1 MPIGKPLLVDQGR
14 KEQGTVLSA
23 QITPLSTQVAAQKL
37 SFADY
42 GIGQAN
48 AKASFAVTDELV
60 NMAGAMGKAAIYIDN
75 TKKEHGRLNMM
86 KDWQQ
91 SDDKYAQEFAS
102 AITYAEKTEVAS
114 RMQESIATRAK
125 NYQSI
130 GGSSLD
136 AQKSLAAL
144 TNASRSSLNK
154 MNISSAQRLVAETNT
169 GYDLEAKRISSVIA
183 NDPTADMGVQFEK
196 FRVLQNSKIASHL
209 ITPEQAEFQQ
219 IDFQRIA
226 HTARGKLLGRK
237 YADTYINGGA
247 PLPSDEELID
257 SYQKNTG
264 LILDDIQKNMF
275 TDSIDDIYAKKVR
288 EYNSIEEAE
297 MKSIRLQNFEQK
309 ETLASDLEDA
319 YTKGAA
325 TPEVVAGFLE
335 KAKLFGDPNF
345 SRKINKLITDNDY
358 GAPDP
363 NVVGEYTTPEKM
375 ELYTGKD
382 FMKHGVYDLDAIS
395 KNLPTSANG
404 RTKTD
409 VRKFYNN
416 LNVNLA
422 KKFTNTVPNS
432 INAALAELLSQ
443 DAVDSGFKEEFEDF
457 DNILFQSIRSG
468 AKGAVNYKEILSSH
482 PAFSSVYNGVLAKA
496 NELASSKKGVFS
508 DAYLEEHGPEERAK
522 ELQKVLGIMLK
533 EDMQKVIDVNKEE
546 KKTDKIQKE
555 FDSQAM
561 EHLVT
566 KKRIQEKEKRLEDG
580 EKIKRENAENL
591 RKYKEEQKKRSFL
604 DDAKIEKNL
613 KPLTDLVISTDKSIG
628 DAVDKLLQPIDNDLV
643 NIAEAIGKGVQGI
656 DKSIEDTI
664 HSIVTYTDHR
674 VSKEMRDGWDE
685 INKAANAPE
694 VVPEPVTGKGLSEP
708 MSDEMRNQGLA
719 DIRSNIEQS
728 EQTPTAIDQ
737 FMEGVAQNPIV
748 NQAVETVSSIF
759 GLGETAEATTVDQP
773 PEAQQEQD
781 VTSSGEGPVHT
792 LPLVESVGLREATTE
807 QAISVVQDNGNSG
820 GYGHTFQGNEKAEW
834 LAHPIDT
841 GNKATNDA
849 NKEWRSQQ
857 ARTWLEADV
866 EKFSGFADDMVR
878 EWETANDATASPL
891 LKGILTRMNFQLGE
905 GWRGKFPSAWKGIMA
920 GSGSGTTP
928 KFRDKTGW
936 EQAIYHLQHKN
947 ERSNAKS
954 DWNTDTPVRVQDAV
968 LGIKAIAGDQ
978 GNSQLKK
985 KEIASPKI
993 KEAVQDK
1000 SKIYNYPPKKGKWS
1014 KTWKKEAVKLP
1025 ETPEAEAAIVA
1036 LDTIESQ
1043 DKSSMSYDAAQA
1055 ASKHVMA
1062 SLFEVAGFNVP
1073 KAFTS
1078 PINEKTLSKEVVEA
1092 GGLIAYKALLEDR
1105 FTSYDDMGKASELV
1119 DGTKRPKGFVEPL
1132 KLMYESFG
1140 DAATTFAFTVGES
1153 AGIVVKN
1160 GELHIVGDEYNF
1172 PNNFNLKGKNAGD
1185 GWLMLQKAM
1194 AALSPSSKNRQKID
1208 INLGSLAKIKKRYE
1222 AQQRA

>member
-1 MPIGKPLLVDQGR
+1 MPIGKPLLVDQDR

-23 QITPLSTQVAAQKL
+23 QTTPLSTQVAAQKL

-144 TNASRSSLNK
+144 TNASRSSLSK

-196 FRVLQNSKIASHL
+196 FRVLQNSKIASRL

-226 HTARGKLLGRK
+226 HTARGKLLGRQ

-257 SYQKNTG
+257 SYQKNTN

-309 ETLASDLEDA
+309 ETLASELEDA
-319 YTKGAA
+319 YTRGAA

-345 SRKINKLITDNDY
+345 NRKINKLITDNDY

-363 NVVGEYTTPEKM
+363 NVVGEYTTPEQM

-409 VRKFYNN
+409 IRKFYNN

-422 KKFTNTVPNS
+422 KNFTKTVPNAAS
-432 INAALAELLSQ
+432 AALASLLEPETGDPAFV
-443 DAVDSGFKEEFEDF
+443 DAVRNF
-457 DNILFQSIRSG
+457 DNVLFGQLTNPTFTRAI
-468 AKGAVNYKEILSSH
+468 NYKIALGSH
-482 PAFSSVYNGVLAKA
+482 SKFSSVYNGVLAKA
-496 NELASSKKGVFS
+496 DALAASKKGVFS
-508 DAYLEEHGPEERAK
+508 DEYLEKNGPEARAE
-522 ELQKVLGIMLK
+522 ELQRVLGVMFK
-533 EDMQKVIDVNKEE
+533 EDIQKVVDEENRVKEIA
-546 KKTDKIQKE
+546 K
-555 FDSQAM
+555 
-561 EHLVT
+561 T
-566 KKRIQEKEKRLEDG
+566 KKEDDRINRELDTRVMQDLDKKQRMKDG
-580 EKIKRENAENL
+580 DRVRRENSENF
-591 RKYKEEQKKRSFL
+591 RKYKDEQNKKNL
-604 DDAKIEKNL
+604 TDDAKIEEGL
-613 KPLTDLVISTDKSIG
+613 KPIADLIISTDKSIG
-628 DAVDKLLQPIDNDLV
+628 DTVDELLQPIDSDLV
-643 NIAEAIGKGVQGI
+643 NIFEAIGKGVQSL

-674 VSKEMRDGWDE
+674 VSKEMREGWDKTNE
-685 INKAANAPE
+685 EANAPE

-708 MSDEMRNQGLA
+708 MTDEMRNQGLA

-748 NQAVETVSSIF
+748 SQAVETVSSVL
-759 GLGETAEATTVDQP
+759 GLGGTAEAATVDQP

-781 VTSSGEGPVHT
+781 VTSPATSQSQPSGASQANISSLPLRHRATANFKLNQVRDKSTAETIMILEGHKLGSKFQSEGEQEGPYGISLANFNRYTQKNYSIGDTPTDAEANIAYEAHMQKVVMPILQDLENHQVMFTDNEKRAMTSLLWNSAKGSRTLQAIAPNAYRAFKEGDKATAFEELFSSQKGIRKSEGRVLQGLVNRRAAEWALATDEQPQAPTPTTLEPSLASEVLPTAPKLYAKAMSGDRGIWKEDTFSGE
-792 LPLVESVGLREATTE
+792 E
-807 QAISVVQDNGNSG
+807 QAQLKDIVAEKIKKGNFLISYSDYDKEGGSKIGYGMETPDSSMGLKFSLGKAKIVRNGNKIMVADEWDIDSPEKINEMPVMDRMSTLFKKVKSG
-820 GYGHTFQGNEKAEW
+820 DISMY
-834 LAHPIDT
+834 
-841 GNKATNDA
+841 
-849 NKEWRSQQ
+849 
-857 ARTWLEADV
+857 
-866 EKFSGFADDMVR
+866 GFAHLIG
-878 EWETANDATASPL
+878 EAFGPQA
-891 LKGILTRMNFQLGE
+891 GE
-905 GWRGKFPSAWKGIMA
+905 GASIRATI
-920 GSGSGTTP
+920 GT
-928 KFRDKTGW
+928 
-936 EQAIYHLQHKN
+936 
-947 ERSNAKS
+947 AKS
-954 DWNTDTPVRVQDAV
+954 LN
-968 LGIKAIAGDQ
+968 
-978 GNSQLKK
+978 
-985 KEIASPKI
+985 
-993 KEAVQDK
+993 
-1000 SKIYNYPPKKGKWS
+1000 
-1014 KTWKKEAVKLP
+1014 
-1025 ETPEAEAAIVA
+1025 
-1036 LDTIESQ
+1036 
-1043 DKSSMSYDAAQA
+1043 
-1055 ASKHVMA
+1055 
-1062 SLFEVAGFNVP
+1062 
-1073 KAFTS
+1073 
-1078 PINEKTLSKEVVEA
+1078 LSKA
-1092 GGLIAYKALLEDR
+1092 
-1105 FTSYDDMGKASELV
+1105 
-1119 DGTKRPKGFVEPL
+1119 
-1132 KLMYESFG
+1132 
-1140 DAATTFAFTVGES
+1140 
-1153 AGIVVKN
+1153 
-1160 GELHIVGDEYNF
+1160 
-1172 PNNFNLKGKNAGD
+1172 
-1185 GWLMLQKAM
+1185 Q
-1194 AALSPSSKNRQKID
+1194 
-1208 INLGSLAKIKKRYE
+1208 LAKIPQLKQYE
-1222 AQQRA
+1222 AENKHRINPDNLGRFA